1 MKRQGFTLIE
11 LLVVIAIIGILAG
24 LVLPA
29 LSNARQAGLRAK
41 CINHERQLFLA
52 ARMFADDNDGWLP
65 ARGTGP
71 LQKWPGAL
79 RNYYAGNT
87 RVLYCPVSH
96 DPEQLADPFALNHNN
111 TSYVINGFNDV
122 IAYNTVT
129 AVKLDRIPQ
138 PAATILFGEEKDGDN
153 NFYMDLV
160 EGNQNSI
167 LDSERHHRGANYAFC
182 DGHAEWFPHPRTVTE
197 KMWWVDKSYTP
208 PPS

>member
-1 MKRQGFTLIE
+1 MKRHGFTLIE

-29 LSNARQAGLRAK
+29 LRNARQAGLRAK
-41 CINHERQLFLA
+41 CMNHERQLFLA

-65 ARGTGP
+65 TRGIATVP
-71 LQKWPGAL
+71 KWPGPL

-87 RVLYCPVSH
+87 KILYCPSSH
-96 DPEQLADPFALNHNN
+96 DPEQLADPFSLTHNN
-111 TSYVINGFNDV
+111 TSYVINGFNDL
-122 IAYNTVT
+122 IPYNTAT
-129 AVKLDRIPQ
+129 AVKLDQIPQ
-138 PAATILFGEEKDGDN
+138 PASTILFGEEKDGDS

-167 LDSERHHRGANYAFC
+167 LDYGRHHGGANYVFA
-182 DGHAEWFPHPRTVTE
+182 DGHSEWVEHPKTVTQ